1 MPNTYRHVGHEPN
14 PSKAFVCV
22 CVCVEVIDRKYINE
36 RRKVLYVKYIN
47 KLMTY

>member
-1 MPNTYRHVGHEPN
+1 MPNTYRHFSHEPN
-14 PSKAFVCV
+14 PNKVLFFYFFS
-22 CVCVEVIDRKYINE
+22 VEIIDRKYINE